1 MVHQKSRQG
10 ILVLVAVCLLAG
22 CGAPPA
28 EQAEGMAGDEAAAAG
43 EGARTLAIP
52 GQDLPP
58 GHPPLDASAPA
69 GGLVWDLPEGWEVQE
84 PATRMRIAQYRVPG
98 PAGDAECIVFY
109 FGAGQGGDPLANARR
124 WAGQFTLPDGRPAEE
139 TMKIEELASTSVPT
153 RIVEV
158 KGTYDGGMT
167 MTAAPAEKKDGYMLL
182 GGIAEGPD
190 APWFFKLTGPEETVS
205 GQREAFVGLMR
216 SIRPEE

>member
-1 MVHQKSRQG
+1 MVNQKS
-10 ILVLVAVCLLAG
+10 LCTVLVSGAVGLLAG

-28 EQAEGMAGDEAAAAG
+28 EQAEAVTADEAARTHD
-43 EGARTLAIP
+43 EARTLAIP

-58 GHPPLDASAPA
+58 GHPPLDSSDSAGRLA
-69 GGLVWDLPEGWEVQE
+69 WDLPEGWEVQD

-139 TMKIEELASTSVPT
+139 TMKIVDG
-153 RIVEV
+153 VV
-158 KGTYDGGMT
+158 GGT
-167 MTAAPAEKKDGYMLL
+167 
-182 GGIAEGPD
+182 
-190 APWFFKLTGPEETVS
+190 
-205 GQREAFVGLMR
+205 
-216 SIRPEE
+216 